1 MIDKLAGLALSP
13 RSLLLVARED
23 DGAGPR
29 PRVMMHDDE
38 GGAVRRVPLFT
49 HTKIYRKG
57 RGHATWSG
65 VPDPARSSCIESVS
79 VPATV

>member
-29 PRVMMHDDE
+29 TRVMMHDDE

-49 HTKIYRKG
+49 HTQRYIG
-57 RGHATWSG
+57 RGGAMR
-65 VPDPARSSCIESVS
+65 PDPEFRTRPGRHA
-79 VPATV
+79 